1 MQLDVD
7 IAVIGGGVAGLS
19 AAIAARK
26 RGASVR
32 LLESAPASLRG
43 GNARHARNFRA
54 AHGAPN
60 RYSPGVYGRDEFV
73 AELKQIGGVDINAPL
88 ARSLI
93 DDSQTISSWLAD
105 CGVRLQDPQ
114 TGVLPYSRRTVF
126 LLGGGKAMVNAL
138 YQTAARIGVDIVYG
152 SEVIALDLAADS
164 GWRMTVICDG
174 EQRRLSA
181 RCLVAAAGG
190 PRADLAQLR
199 AQYASMADEIAIRGC
214 SHSDGRLMQVLMRV
228 GARTVGD
235 PASCHMVAVDARGP
249 KFDGGIITR
258 VTAIPYGLVV
268 DRDCTRVD
276 IADREIGRS
285 HYAQWGHRIA
295 CCHNGLAYLILDAE
309 GVRRSAPF
317 ALEPIGAS
325 SLAALAG
332 KLGLDEAAFARVT
345 ETFNADP
352 PPAAGPLM
360 VPPFLAV
367 PLRAGL
373 TFVHY
378 GIAVDERMRVMMR
391 DGIAMESLFAAG
403 MIMVANVLRRGYLAG
418 FGLTVSTIS
427 GRRAGEAAA
436 SHVLE

>member
-7 IAVIGGGVAGLS
+7 IVVIGGGVAGLS
-19 AAIAARK
+19 AAITARK
-26 RGASVR
+26 RAASVR

-54 AHGAPN
+54 AHAAPD
-60 RYSPGVYGRDEFV
+60 RYSPGVYGRDEFL
-73 AELKQIGGVDINAPL
+73 AELIKIGGADIDAPL

-93 DDSQTISSWLAD
+93 DDWETIASWLVD

-114 TGVLPYSRRTVF
+114 TGVVPYSRRTVF

-138 YQTAARIGVDIVYG
+138 YQTAANVGVDIAYG
-152 SEVIALDLAADS
+152 SEVIALELAADS
-164 GWRMTVICDG
+164 GWRVTAVCGG

-190 PRADLAQLR
+190 PGVDLTRLR
-199 AQYASMADEIAIRGC
+199 TRYASMTDEIAIRGC
-214 SHSDGRLMQVLMRV
+214 SHSDGRLMQMLLRA

-235 PASCHMVAVDARGP
+235 PATCHMVAVDARGP
-249 KFDGGIITR
+249 KFDGGIVTR

-276 IADREIGRS
+276 IGDREIGRS
-285 HYAQWGHRIA
+285 HYARWGPRIA
-295 CCHNGLAYLILDAE
+295 CCPDGLAYLILDAE
-309 GVRRSAPF
+309 GLRRSAPF
-317 ALEPIGAS
+317 ALEPIRAD
-325 SLAALAG
+325 SLAALTG
-332 KLGLDEAAFARVT
+332 ELGLDEAAFACVT

-352 PPAAGPLM
+352 PSPAGPLV

-378 GIAVDERMRVMMR
+378 GLAVDERMRIVMR
-391 DGIAMESLFAAG
+391 DGVAMESLFAAG
-403 MIMVANVLRRGYLAG
+403 MIMAANVLRRGYLAG
-418 FGLTVSTIS
+418 FGLAVSAIS

-436 SHVLE
+436 SYVLE